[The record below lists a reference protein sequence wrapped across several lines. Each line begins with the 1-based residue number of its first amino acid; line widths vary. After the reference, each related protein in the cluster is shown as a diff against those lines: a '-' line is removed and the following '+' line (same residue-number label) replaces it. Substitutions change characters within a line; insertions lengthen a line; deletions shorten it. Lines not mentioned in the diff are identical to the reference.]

1 MKIDFTGK
9 TVLIT
14 GATRGIG
21 KETAKC
27 ISAMGGNLI
36 LTGTKS
42 EEIIKLNEQCK
53 ENGITNIRYLQCD
66 LADSRSTDIFLQE
79 IEKYNRIDVCINNAG
94 INIIHDFIDT
104 SFEDFTYMNHV
115 NLFGPYRILK
125 IVGSKM
131 INNKYGRIVNIA
143 SIWSVITRPGRS
155 MYTATKNALVG
166 ITKTLSV
173 EWASY
178 NILVNAVS
186 PGFTLTELTA
196 STNTKEQIAM
206 LENVIPAKRMC
217 HPIEQARIIAFLC
230 SDLNTYMT
238 GQNIVVDGGYTN
250 V

>member
-1 MKIDFTGK
+1 MQIDFTGK
-9 TVLIT
+9 TILVT

-21 KETAKC
+21 KEIAKC
-27 ISAMGGNLI
+27 ISATGGNMI
-36 LTGTKS
+36 LTGTNS
-42 EEIIKLNEQCK
+42 EEIARLNEQCK
-53 ENGITNIRYLQCD
+53 LNGITNIRYLQCN
-66 LADSRSTDIFLQE
+66 LSDSQSTDIFLQE
-79 IEKYNRIDVCINNAG
+79 IDKYECIDVCVNNAG
-94 INIIHDFIDT
+94 INLINNFTDT
-104 SFEDFTYMNHV
+104 SFEDFIYMNHV

-125 IVGSKM
+125 VVGTKM
-131 INNKYGRIVNIA
+131 INNNYGRIVNIA

-155 MYTATKNALVG
+155 MYTATKNAIVG
-166 ITKTLSV
+166 ITKALSV

-186 PGFTLTELTA
+186 PGFTLTELTE
-196 STNTKEQIAM
+196 STNTKEQIMA
-206 LENVIPAKRMC
+206 LENIIPAKRMC